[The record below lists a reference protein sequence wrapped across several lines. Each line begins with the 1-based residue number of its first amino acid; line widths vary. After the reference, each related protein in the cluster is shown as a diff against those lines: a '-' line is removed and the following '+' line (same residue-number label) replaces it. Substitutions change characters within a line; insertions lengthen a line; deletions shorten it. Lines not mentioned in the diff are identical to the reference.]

1 MKTISTEIANKIARN
16 INAMDLTYQRSD
28 DRKVY
33 RFWRN
38 LEKKLNTILDTLSDD
53 DKSFI
58 ASLCKKENLAFFNL
72 KEVVVEVSD
81 VETIKTTF
89 RSKVFNYA
97 WQIVKRTGLFFSVAL
112 VRAWKV
118 YKLRKRMIKE
128 TVKFTFKKLDGS
140 LRLAYGTLKQPQ
152 QRNFIKSK
160 RTPNFKTVCFYDTL
174 INDFRSFK
182 VENLIRVY

>member
-1 MKTISTEIANKIARN
+1 MKTISTERANKIARN
-16 INAMDLTYQRSD
+16 INAMDLNYQRSD
-28 DRKVY
+28 DRRVY
-33 RFWRN
+33 KFWRN
-38 LEKKLNTILDTLSDD
+38 LERKLNTILDTLSDD
-53 DKSFI
+53 DKNVI
-58 ASLCKKENLAFFNL
+58 ISLCEKENLAFFNL
-72 KEVVVEVSD
+72 KEVVVEVSV
-81 VETIKTTF
+81 VETIKITF
-89 RSKVFNYA
+89 RTKVFNYA
-97 WQIVKRTGLFFSVAL
+97 WQIVKRTGLSFSVAL

-152 QRNFIKSK
+152 QKFFVK
-160 RTPNFKTVCFYDTL
+160 RKNKQNFKTVSFYDTL

>member
-1 MKTISTEIANKIARN
+1 MKTISLERANKIARN
-16 INAMDLTYQRSD
+16 INAMDLNYQYSD

-38 LEKKLNTILDTLSDD
+38 LESKLNSILNTLNDE
-53 DKSFI
+53 DKSLI
-58 ASLCKKENLAFFNL
+58 ATLCKKENLAFFKL
-72 KEVVVEVSD
+72 EVVNVEVSV

-152 QRNFIKSK
+152 QKGFIKRK
-160 RTPNFKTVCFYDTL
+160 RNQNFKTVCFYDTL